1 MLTAGDDGGM
11 RAQRLAHDTIEVRK
25 RVEVL
30 HGWVVVIHRQELV
43 AQAGLNFRVLGD
55 GVKRPG
61 RCRTVHEIRSAGER
75 MWDED
80 QSTK

>member
-1 MLTAGDDGGM
+1 
-11 RAQRLAHDTIEVRK
+11 
-25 RVEVL
+25 
-30 HGWVVVIHRQELV
+30 
-43 AQAGLNFRVLGD
+43 LNFRVLGD